1 MSILGNKVINSSSR
15 RIKTN
20 NNQELKINL
29 RQIINFEFL
38 IIDNIRIHVKINRK
52 YRKNF
57 FSRTFFSRKIKL
69 NIYSEKIIIF

>member
-57 FSRTFFSRKIKL
+57 FERSFR
-69 NIYSEKIIIF
+69 EKSN

>member
-38 IIDNIRIHVKINRK
+38 IIDNIG
-52 YRKNF
+52 YM
-57 FSRTFFSRKIKL
+57 
-69 NIYSEKIIIF
+69 